1 MDRDLHVSI
10 AIRSQP
16 GWTSTQVAD
25 HYRSEDAIDLL
36 REQIERE
43 VVAARSEGV
52 PEGYF
57 MLTPNEMDLING
69 RLAAADLPADPVRV
83 YLDNIEREAENLI
96 EQEVIASLDEHPGF
110 EHIRNRSIMAMPF
123 SGLQLSSVDEIAPLM
138 QRATA
143 MGRFMQ
149 AVGLKPKPQMTTR
162 PPFAQLE
169 ISMNLRGDREVVEAM
184 ALRLRD
190 TLAVLGKI
198 QSFETEL
205 RPELLPDRSPPRL
218 ADAMADRTPL
228 PATGAEAMGL
238 IDAVGWSLKQGDAA
252 GAFDAA
258 ETFVDLL
265 RRSPEL
271 ASVVAGTERARVM
284 PGRIN
289 ACDPIDVS
297 LGALVAMLRRTED
310 TDDLTRLFFQRR
322 TIEQGIL
329 HQLWRATGDQPAAGA
344 STPLEEAYQAVFGDP
359 ANMHLHLLSF
369 VTEQKDAPTP
379 EDRMREEMLSKARP
393 APRPSVHDQDEDA
406 WNPGSLGR

>member
-25 HYRSEDAIDLL
+25 HYRSEDALDLL
-36 REQIERE
+36 REKIEHE
-43 VVAARSEGV
+43 VLAARSEAV

-57 MLTPNEMDLING
+57 MLTPNELNQING
-69 RLAAADLPADPVRV
+69 RLAEADLPADPVRV

-96 EQEVIASLDEHPGF
+96 EQEVIASLDDHPGF
-110 EHIRNRSIMAMPF
+110 EHIHNRSIMAMPF

-149 AVGLKPKPQMTTR
+149 AVGLKRKPQMNSR

-169 ISMNLRGDREVVEAM
+169 VSMNLRGDREVVEAM

-190 TLAVLGKI
+190 TLAVLGKV

-205 RPELLPDRSPPRL
+205 RPELLPHRSPPRL
-218 ADAMADRTPL
+218 AEAMADRVPL
-228 PATGAEAMGL
+228 PPIGAEAKGL
-238 IDAVGWSLKQGDAA
+238 LDAVGWSLKQGDGAA
-252 GAFDAA
+252 AFDAA

-271 ASVVAGTERARVM
+271 AAVVAGTEHARVM

-289 ACDPIDVS
+289 PCDPIDAS
-297 LGALVAMLRRTED
+297 LGAMVAMLRRTDD

-322 TIEQGIL
+322 TVEQGIL
-329 HQLWRATGDQPAAGA
+329 HQLWRATGEQPAAGA
-344 STPLEEAYQAVFGDP
+344 STPLAEAYQAVFGDP

-369 VTEQKDAPTP
+369 VTEEKDAPTP
-379 EDRMREEMLSKARP
+379 EDRIREEMFAGKRP
-393 APRPSVHDQDEDA
+393 APRPDDEDA
-406 WNPGSLGR
+406 WHPGSLGR